1 MRRTHAFHPRLR
13 RRLTWL
19 VMLALLWQQ
28 VALAAYAC
36 GVAPP
41 EHAATAMSVSKS
53 MGMDDACAQGMA
65 QAPSAKHPL
74 CQAHCQPDRTTQPDV
89 RAGTVPPSLFAAL
102 PAVSPSLRMVR
113 ITTRAPERLERLR
126 APPPPVSLLFCSLLI

>member
-1 MRRTHAFHPRLR
+1 MRRTHTFHPRLR

-19 VMLALLWQQ
+19 VILALLWQQ
-28 VALAAYAC
+28 IALAAYAC

-41 EHAATAMSVSKS
+41 EHVATAVSVSKN
-53 MGMDDACAQGMA
+53 MGMDEACADGMA
-65 QAPSAKHPL
+65 QAPSANHPL
-74 CQAHCQPDRTTQPDV
+74 CHAHCQPDHTTQPDA

-102 PAVSPSLRMVR
+102 PAVPPSLRMLQ

-126 APPPPVSLLFCSLLI
+126 APPPPVSLL